1 MNAGRIAGVD
11 YSLSSLQTKIR
22 FATSFTMDDVVDD
35 DDDDDVDDG
44 GMMLAATPD
53 H

>member
-22 FATSFTMDDVVDD
+22 FATSFTMDDDD
-35 DDDDDVDDG
+35 DDDVDDVDDG